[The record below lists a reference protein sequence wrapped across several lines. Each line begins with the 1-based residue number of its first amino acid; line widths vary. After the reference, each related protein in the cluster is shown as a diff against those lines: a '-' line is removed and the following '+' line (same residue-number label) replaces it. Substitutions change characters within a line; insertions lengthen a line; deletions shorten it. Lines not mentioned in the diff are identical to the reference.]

1 MPKRKATQ
9 QGPDSDDDE
18 EVVDAP
24 PPSST
29 STTKKK
35 LTAAERR
42 AKNEQARLRA
52 AQAME
57 ADRLKVEANKAKK
70 AASQEMTSPTKRRK
84 TTTSTSASA
93 ASRSTRKKTTATATE
108 PENDTPMTSP
118 SASTKTAVPSSSST
132 KKKKTQKEISAEIA
146 NQAKL
151 AAQKVRRKKAE
162 KGKRKSTTASA
173 SDASTTKQEEEPAEA
188 APAVAATAPSPMQAA
203 QAVNHNQQNINS
215 NNPYAAMNLP
225 YFNPQGV
232 SMMPFGAAAAVNSTV
247 TSPQQ
252 AYHML
257 YPPGYTAPAAYAY
270 HHAAAVAAAAANASP
285 QANPNN
291 LHAQAQAHAQAQ
303 IMAAALAAQQQR
315 QQQQVQSPLV
325 SSQRAASTPAASA
338 SKNNSKNKKK
348 QSSTKAT
355 TTASSASSKRTT
367 PKKNHNS
374 TAVVPQSDDDDD
386 EALLTTTAPT
396 PTRLQQQISHQVLE
410 NAKATFKGEALP
422 YPQASP
428 EAQNYDPAQDEV
440 DGGVVDEEPM
450 VVDEMGDDAEA
461 DYTSSSNHSNNHKLY
476 LVALV
481 PLVVLYLLTGSWP
494 VLPTTDTTSSDDLPC
509 FLGGGYEGCS
519 STGVPCPDGGIC
531 LYGKLFDCEDAVHY
545 SIAPDQRSCELNEAT
560 QATLDFLETKI
571 TSLTA
576 QVKCKECCDS
586 HPMPRFDYQQELVQ
600 QFPDELA
607 HQGITKDMLLA
618 TQKFV
623 LEQEEE
629 TGRTMIGLPEG
640 TPVAL
645 PWSCK
650 MQQFLSSIG
659 SLLVVV
665 LHTLSLYAWSC
676 VSAYPLTSLIGLGI
690 VLLVKA
696 RRDRLE
702 RRRKLIQETSHVRD
716 SVYSILQGN
725 AFVAHQVLHVR
736 DQIGMELYPYSN
748 TKRHGLFQTVWP
760 RVVAQVAQDNRIAK
774 SQVVNGSVIRDQ
786 WQWVAATTP
795 QTKSVQIASTDQ

>member
-18 EVVDAP
+18 EIVDV
-24 PPSST
+24 PSST

-42 AKNEQARLRA
+42 VKNEQARLRA

-57 ADRLKVEANKAKK
+57 ADRLKVQANKAKK

-84 TTTSTSASA
+84 TSTSTSTSA
-93 ASRSTRKKTTATATE
+93 ASRSTRKKTTTATE
-108 PENDTPMTSP
+108 PEHDTPMTSP
-118 SASTKTAVPSSSST
+118 SASTKKTAVPSSSST

-162 KGKRKSTTASA
+162 KGKRNSTSA
-173 SDASTTKQEEEPAEA
+173 TTKQEEKA
-188 APAVAATAPSPMQAA
+188 AVAPTVATTAPSPMQAA
-203 QAVNHNQQNINS
+203 KAPQAVNHNQQ

-232 SMMPFGAAAAVNSTV
+232 PMMPFGAAAAVNATV

-257 YPPGYTAPAAYAY
+257 YPPAGYTAPAAYAY
-270 HHAAAVAAAAANASP
+270 HHAAAVAAAANAASP
-285 QANPNN
+285 QANHPNN

-315 QQQQVQSPLV
+315 QQQLQQQQQVQSPLV
-325 SSQRAASTPAASA
+325 SSQRVASTPAASA

-440 DGGVVDEEPM
+440 DGGVVDGEPM
-450 VVDEMGDDAEA
+450 VVDEMGDEMEQ
-461 DYTSSSNHSNNHKLY
+461 DYTSMHNKTSNHKLY
-476 LVALV
+476 LLALL
-481 PLVVLYLLTGSWP
+481 PLVVLYFLTGSWP
-494 VLPTTDTTSSDDLPC
+494 VLPTTDDTSSDDLPC
-509 FLGGGYEGCS
+509 FLGGGYEGCG

-545 SIAPDQRSCELNEAT
+545 SMAPDQRSCELNEAT
-560 QATLDFLETKI
+560 KATLDFLESKLY
-571 TSLTA
+571 SLTA
-576 QVKCKECCDS
+576 QVKCNECCDS

-600 QFPDELA
+600 QYPDELA

-623 LEQEEE
+623 LEVEEE

-665 LHTLSLYAWSC
+665 LHTLSLYAWAC

-774 SQVVNGSVIRDQ
+774 SQVVVENGSVIRDQ
-786 WQWVAATTP
+786 WQWVAATP
-795 QTKSVQIASTDQ
+795 QTNKKSVQIASTDQ